1 MSKPRLSGLRI
12 LLTEDHVTTR
22 LGIKQLLQE
31 EFRGV
36 VFGEAGTARETI
48 ALLKTQTWDLVILDI
63 NLPDRHGL
71 EVLQEARQHWP
82 GLPVLIFSAH
92 PEDQFAVHG
101 VRAHAAGYLT
111 KERAPE
117 ELGLAVRKILSG
129 GKYLSP
135 WLAARLAEHEM
146 AGRGGLPHE
155 ALSEREFQVLRLSA
169 AGKAGKAIA
178 GELGLSEKTVSTY
191 RMRVMKKH
199 RVASGAELIHYAV
212 RHGLVGEPSQGQ
224 PGRVGRRKP
233 HAS

>member
-1 MSKPRLSGLRI
+1 MSKARLSGLQI

-22 LGIKQLLQE
+22 LGIKQILQE
-31 EFRGV
+31 AFRGV
-36 VFGEAGTARETI
+36 VFGEAGTARETF
-48 ALLKTQTWDLVILDI
+48 ALLETRAWDLVILDI

-71 EVLQEARQHWP
+71 DVLQEVWQRWP
-82 GLPVLIFSAH
+82 AVPVLIYSAH

-117 ELGLAVRKILSG
+117 ELAIAVRTIMSG

-135 WLAARLAEHEM
+135 WLAARLAEGGI

-169 AGKAGKAIA
+169 AGKAGKTIA

-191 RMRVMKKH
+191 RIRVMKKL
-199 RVASGAELIHYAV
+199 RVASGAELVRYAV
-212 RHGLVGEPSQGQ
+212 RHGLVGEPA
-224 PGRVGRRKP
+224 RKVG
-233 HAS
+233 STI